1 MLLTLTPFPVTVL
14 LWGQEGHNVASYNEL
29 EYMVLAMVGDGV
41 NSGYAMR
48 RQMQAMRGARWSA
61 ESGSVY
67 RVLRRLQASNLVK
80 PARRVGVPNR
90 ERTEYDLT
98 PEGKILVSKWLSD
111 SPPQQDLEYLLDA
124 LRTRT
129 YFLEMLEPKK
139 RQKTVRTWMAQNRK
153 LISQLQL
160 EGDKPKKGPET
171 WVHENLL
178 CLAKARQDW
187 LKLLYKDVR
196 RPVEIKH

>member
-1 MLLTLTPFPVTVL
+1 M
-14 LWGQEGHNVASYNEL
+14 ASYNEL

-48 RQMQAMRGARWSA
+48 RQMQGMRGGRWSA

-67 RVLRRLQASNLVK
+67 RVLRRLQANNLVK
-80 PARRVGVPNR
+80 PARKVGVPNR

-98 PEGKILVSKWLSD
+98 PAGKILVSKWLSD
-111 SPPQQDLEYLLDA
+111 SPPQADLEYLLDA

-139 RQKTVRTWMAQNRK
+139 RAQTVRSWMTQNKK
-153 LISQLQL
+153 LITQLQS
-160 EGDKPKKGPET
+160 EGNKAKAGPAT

-187 LKLLYKDVR
+187 LRRLYTDVK
-196 RPVEIKH
+196 VGGETTH